1 MFAEERRN
9 KILDILDS
17 DKEVNVRSLSDLFE
31 VSEVIIRK
39 DLKKLEDNNQL
50 QRTHGGA
57 IPSRRH
63 AAASNINSRV
73 TKINK
78 EKIKIAK
85 LGFKQIKNG
94 DSILLDSSSIN
105 LEIAKLI
112 QNNPLQITVITNM
125 LEIAHILANTEK
137 ISVICT
143 GGHFHS
149 KIGVFCGSLTIDNI
163 KKFNVDKLFLGVAG
177 INIAKG
183 YLSNFDIDEGKT
195 KSAMMDIS
203 TKIYLIAESSKFY
216 QDALYNFTTIDKI
229 DKIITD
235 SIFEP
240 ELIKKLNKYNIEL
253 IYQ

>member
-17 DKEVNVRSLSDLFE
+17 NKEVNVKSLSDLFE

-39 DLKKLEDNNQL
+39 DLKKLEENNQL

-63 AAASNINSRV
+63 AVTSNINSRV
-73 TKINK
+73 IKINK
-78 EKIKIAK
+78 EKIKIAE
-85 LGFKQIKNG
+85 LGFKQINNG

-112 QNNPLQITVITNM
+112 HKSTLQITVITNM
-125 LEIAHILANTEK
+125 LEIAHILAGTEN

-177 INIAKG
+177 ININKG

-195 KSAMMDIS
+195 KNVMIDIS
-203 TKIYLIAESSKFY
+203 SQIYLIAETSKFY
-216 QDALYNFTTIDKI
+216 QDALYNFTSIDKI

-235 SIFEP
+235 SALEP
-240 ELIKKLNKYNIEL
+240 ELINKLNKYNIDL
-253 IYQ
+253 IY